1 MAFTLHKSIDLI
13 EIHVLMYIQ
22 LGLNLASA
30 MFILLTKDRRE
41 YGKNEREENDDDDDD
56 DDDDE
61 RK

>member
-13 EIHVLMYIQ
+13 EIHLLMYIQ

-56 DDDDE
+56 DDE

>member
-13 EIHVLMYIQ
+13 EILLLMYIQ

-56 DDDDE
+56 DE

>member
-13 EIHVLMYIQ
+13 EIHLLMYIQ

-41 YGKNEREENDDDDDD
+41 YGKNEREEKDDD

>member
-13 EIHVLMYIQ
+13 EIHLLMYIQ

-56 DDDDE
+56 DE

>member
-1 MAFTLHKSIDLI
+1 MAFTVHKSIDLI
-13 EIHVLMYIQ
+13 EIHLLMYIQ

-56 DDDDE
+56 DE
-61 RK
+61 RKYF